1 MRVVWS
7 SESVKRVLSIR
18 DYLLEEWSVKEVN
31 AFLKRLHNFEK
42 RVLKYPKLYPVSEKF
57 PALRKAVISKHQS
70 VIYEYEG
77 DRKIIMIHTILDHRQ
92 QNLI

>member
-18 DYLLEEWSVKEVN
+18 DYLLEEWSESEVN
-31 AFLKRLHNFEK
+31 VFLKRLQNFEK
-42 RVLKYPKLYPVSEKF
+42 RVKQYPKLYPVSEKF

-70 VIYEYEG
+70 VIYEYEM
-77 DRKIIMIHTILDHRQ
+77 DRKIIMIHTILDNRQ
-92 QNLI
+92 QNLL